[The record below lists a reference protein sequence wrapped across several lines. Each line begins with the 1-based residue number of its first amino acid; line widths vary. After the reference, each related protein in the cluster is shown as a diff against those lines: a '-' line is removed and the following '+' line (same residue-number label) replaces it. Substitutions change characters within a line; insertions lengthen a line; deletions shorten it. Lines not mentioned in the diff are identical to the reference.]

1 MDDAELKAEQRR
13 NWSAAAAGW
22 DKWWDTIERAAQ
34 PLSDRLVALAD
45 IRPGQAVL
53 DVATGVGEPALGR
66 IPVTWN
72 RFRLT
77 RPSAT
82 HSLRFLRLA
91 AWGRGLEP
99 IPSDRIML

>member
-45 IRPGQAVL
+45 IRPGA
-53 DVATGVGEPALGR
+53 ATQGPASGH
-66 IPVTWN
+66 VDHHAETAEAGD
-72 RFRLT
+72 
-77 RPSAT
+77 RP
-82 HSLRFLRLA
+82 
-91 AWGRGLEP
+91 
-99 IPSDRIML
+99 IC